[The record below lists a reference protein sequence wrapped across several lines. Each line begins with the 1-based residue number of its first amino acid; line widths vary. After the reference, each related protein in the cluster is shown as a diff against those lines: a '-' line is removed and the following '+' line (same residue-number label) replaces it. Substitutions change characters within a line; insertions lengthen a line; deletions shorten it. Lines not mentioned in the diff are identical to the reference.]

1 MLDILA
7 SSSRSMDERD
17 EDGTRLWCRRSI
29 TGELAG
35 SAMIGTA
42 GLPAAGTDVVITQT
56 VTTSTEFLVMPAASD
71 SCPNC
76 RHDWS
81 RHDDYDGCYVFD
93 PVNGLQE
100 GPGGPVRMRRR
111 CGRGGRRLPA
121 PRLHSSAGVASREGR
136 TTQDRDR
143 QGRSPDPD
151 CSSSTNPTELG
162 RGRLTGRRSARPDQ
176 TLRFAPRCDVQEGWS
191 AWWLGP
197 PRRHSAL

>member
-1 MLDILA
+1 
-7 SSSRSMDERD
+7 MDERD
-17 EDGTRLWCRRSI
+17 EDSTRLWCRRSI

-100 GPGGPVRMRRR
+100 GPGGPVRMRQTMRSGRSAASRTPPPLKRR
-111 CGRGGRRLPA
+111 SRFAGRPDHPGPRSPGPLTR
-121 PRLHSSAGVASREGR
+121 PRLLILDEPH
-136 TTQDRDR
+136 
-143 QGRSPDPD
+143 
-151 CSSSTNPTELG
+151 
-162 RGRLTGRRSARPDQ
+162 
-176 TLRFAPRCDVQEGWS
+176 
-191 AWWLGP
+191 
-197 PRRHSAL
+197 